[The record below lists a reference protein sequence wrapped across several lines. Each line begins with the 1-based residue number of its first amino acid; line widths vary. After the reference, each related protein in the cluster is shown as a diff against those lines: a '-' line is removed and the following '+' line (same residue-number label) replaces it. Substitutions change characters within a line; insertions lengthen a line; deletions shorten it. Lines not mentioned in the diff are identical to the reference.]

1 MRKQSAGKKQGFRLT
16 GRKPVKTMALLLL
29 FVILMMTGCSDSKKV
44 DIRIV
49 APLSD
54 SELFKIGD
62 EICSV
67 SEAMILVTAQKKVVE
82 DVYGKEIWSVESD
95 GLTFE
100 ENVKSS
106 LKDFLA
112 RMKCMTLM
120 AADNGVTLTS
130 EEKSQIQSCVDTYLS
145 QLTDQEK
152 SSLNASK
159 EDVQDMFTSYF
170 YYNRLMEVLTSDL
183 DTEISDNDARIARIE
198 CIYVGKNGEDQ
209 SKRMNSILK
218 KAREA
223 QSFAE
228 VAKKYNESGKI
239 SMNVSRNQLPAEVD
253 QVVFSM
259 ADDQI
264 SDVLET
270 ESGYYIIHC
279 VEDYD
284 REATARHKTE
294 LIEELKE
301 EKFTEEYDNFVENL
315 TAQFNEKVWEK
326 ISLKDVPALSKADF
340 FEIYKDIVK

>member
-1 MRKQSAGKKQGFRLT
+1 MVNQSAEKRQEKGFSS
-16 GRKPVKTMALLLL
+16 KIVMKIMA
-29 FVILMMTGCSDSKKV
+29 FVLICSILMLTGCSGDKKTE
-44 DIRIV
+44 IRIV
-49 APLSD
+49 TPLSD

-62 EICSV
+62 EVCSV

-82 DVYGKEIWSVESD
+82 DVYGEEIWSVKSD

-120 AADNGVTLTS
+120 AADNEIILSS
-130 EEKSQIQSCVDTYLS
+130 EEKAKIQSCTDTYLS
-145 QLTDQEK
+145 QLTDEEK
-152 SSLNASK
+152 NALNVTK
-159 EDVQDMFTSYF
+159 EEAEDMFTSYF
-170 YYNRLMEVLTSDL
+170 YYNRLMEVLTSDME
-183 DTEISDNDARIARIE
+183 TEISDNDARIARIE
-198 CIYVGKNGEDQ
+198 CIFVKKNGEDQ
-209 SKRMNSILK
+209 SKQMSSILK

-223 QSFAE
+223 KNFAD
-228 VAKKYNESGKI
+228 VAKKYDEGGKI

-284 REATARHKTE
+284 REATAKHKAE

-301 EKFTEEYDNFVENL
+301 EKFTEEYDSFVENL
-315 TAQFNEKVWEK
+315 TAQFNDKAWEK
-326 ISLKDVPALSKADF
+326 ISLKDSVALSKADF
-340 FEIYKDIVK
+340 FEIYEDTMK